1 MKQWRALFPLVVLLA
16 VFSLA
21 ATGATTK
28 KAPKKIRAVDT
39 YVVGDQ
45 LFIPGSRASL
55 RVLTKGV
62 TGLTTSKPV
71 PLARVSVSLVDQ
83 KKKEKALFSGRSDLL
98 GISEVGFTVPD
109 WPDGSYEMI
118 VRTRTPFGK
127 GEIKRSVTLKRSGKI
142 LMVTDK
148 PIYQPGQLINM
159 RALLLN
165 SHSLKPLANEKVI
178 FEVQDPKGNKVFKKR
193 IKSNG
198 FGIVS
203 AQFQLADEINLGN
216 YQIETLTENK
226 KVADAAS
233 KTVVVKKYVLPK
245 FKSQITTDKDFYLP
259 KQTIK
264 GKVQV
269 DYFFGKPVAGGKVE
283 IKAATFDVA
292 FKEFATLSG
301 RTDKNGNWEFELKL
315 PDYFVGQP
323 LQKGDAVVKLD
334 IKVTDTAKHV
344 EKSIKSVPV
353 AATPIRLDA
362 VPESGRLVAGVKN
375 HIYVIATYPDG
386 SPAKATVSMSRA
398 KKQLGKTKTD
408 ETGLGFFVVTPNEKD
423 MRQGSYQPTGSF
435 GRDRRRFGGQQRY
448 VYTKILD
455 LNFEA
460 KDDKGNSCKV
470 AKSFSTD
477 PAGDKILLRT
487 DKAIYQAGQT
497 LHGSVFT
504 SSGGGTCYLDIIKNR
519 QTLLTRSV
527 PLSKGKGSFKFPLS
541 LDVFGTIELHA
552 YKILK
557 SGEIMRDAR
566 VLYVHPP
573 KELEITISRDKS
585 VYRPG
590 ENALFKFRVADT
602 KGKPAAAALG
612 IIIVDE
618 AVYALQELKPGL
630 EKVYFTLEKELSKP
644 IYQIEFGP
652 AENLSSLV
660 KAKNIQAKKQQVAKV
675 LLAKAQPIGDPAL
688 WSNPVVER
696 VQKAQNDRY
705 VFQNAL
711 YSWGRQHPLG
721 HKNPKGKWRYRKNL
735 VAEMVKGKV
744 LTEKQAKDP
753 MGDDYTMKTVT
764 ELWPELQPQTYLAGQ
779 ELNRLWNFRSYLY
792 NELNRRTSGFTK
804 MAKKNL
810 KAELKEA
817 FKTVIKQKHVAA
829 KDLSGKNYR
838 WQDLRKLPSFRPT
851 DFVNQIHAYRVQRIY
866 SALSRYGREGSR
878 WYRVST
884 LDKKK
889 NVYVFPKNVL
899 KRVVKRG
906 YLGKAEI
913 VDIWGNPIKLRKL
926 KEARKQVYY
935 DTRLRFYLVYSIGP
949 DGKQGSKDDLEYPY
963 PVFDG
968 GYQALAKAIGFE
980 QAAQGGV
987 LAILGANGGAL
998 DDMAMLEG
1006 AGGGFGGGGIG
1017 GLGTKGGRAGGRAR
1031 PMRRMAKTATMAP
1044 PMATMAKEEP
1054 RADRKKRDSGPAAP
1068 KKRNVR
1074 VRSFFP
1080 ETLLFAPAVITD
1092 AKGQASLSVAIADSI
1107 TTWRMTASANS
1118 QQGGL
1123 GSISHGIRVFQD
1135 FFVDLDLPVAL
1146 TQNDEVSIPVV
1157 VYNYL
1162 KTKQRVRLEMKEAD
1176 WFVLSG
1182 GAVQEIEL
1190 EPNEVSST
1198 YYRIKVK
1205 GLGQKTLQVRAD
1217 GSNMSDAIRR
1227 EIEVRPDGK
1236 EQNLAAN
1243 GRLEGSLT
1251 KTIDIPAV
1259 AVAGASKIIV
1269 RMYPGVF
1276 SQVIEGMESMLR
1288 LPGG

>member
-1 MKQWRALFPLVVLLA
+1 MKRWQALFPLVVLLA

-21 ATGATTK
+21 ATGATAK

-39 YVVGDQ
+39 YVVGDE

-71 PLARVSVSLVDQ
+71 PLARVSVYLVDK

-148 PIYQPGQLINM
+148 PIYQPGQLINI

-165 SHSLKPLANEKVI
+165 SHDLKPLANEKVL

-193 IKSNG
+193 IKSND
-198 FGIVS
+198 FGIAS

-226 KVADAAS
+226 TVAETAA

-245 FKSQITTDKDFYLP
+245 FKSQVTTDKDFYLP

-301 RTDKNGNWEFELKL
+301 RTDKDGKWDFELKL

-323 LQKGDAVVKLD
+323 LQKGDALVKLD

-362 VPESGRLVAGVKN
+362 VPESGRLVTGVKN
-375 HIYVIATYPDG
+375 RVYVIATYPDG
-386 SPAKATVSMSRA
+386 SPAKATVTMSRA
-398 KKQLGKTKTD
+398 TKQLGKTKTD
-408 ETGLGFFVVTPNEKD
+408 ETGLGFFVVTPDIKD
-423 MRQGSYQPTGSF
+423 MRQGSHQPRGSF

-448 VYTKILD
+448 VQTKILD
-455 LNFEA
+455 LNFAA
-460 KDDKGNSCKV
+460 KDVKGNSCKV

-477 PAGDKILLRT
+477 PAGDTILLRT

-497 LHGSVFT
+497 LRGSVFT
-504 SSGGGTCYLDIIKNR
+504 ATGSGTCYLDIIKNR

-527 PLSKGKGSFKFPLS
+527 PISKGKGSFKFPLG

-602 KGKPAAAALG
+602 KGRPTAAALG

-652 AENLSSLV
+652 AESLSSLV
-660 KAKNIQAKKQQVAKV
+660 KAKKTQAKKQQVAKV
-675 LLAKAQPIGDPAL
+675 LLAKAQPIGNPAL

-711 YSWGRQHPLG
+711 YNWGQKHALG
-721 HKNPKGKWRYRKNL
+721 RKNKKGKWQYRRNL

-744 LTEKQAKDP
+744 LTAKQAKDP
-753 MGDDYTMKTVT
+753 LGDRYSMETVT
-764 ELWPELQPQTYLAGQ
+764 ELWPELRPQTYLASQ

-792 NELNRRTSGFTK
+792 NELSRRTSGFTK
-804 MAKKNL
+804 LAKKNL
-810 KAELKEA
+810 AVELKEA
-817 FKTVIKQKHVAA
+817 FNTVVKQKHVVA
-829 KDLSGKNYR
+829 KDLSGKPFCL
-838 WQDLRKLPSFRPT
+838 QDVRKLPGFTSA
-851 DFVNQIHAYRVQRIY
+851 DMISQIHAYRVQRIY
-866 SALSRYGREGSR
+866 GALSRYGREGSR
-878 WYRVST
+878 WYRVSA

-889 NVYVFPKNVL
+889 NIYLLPDNVL

-906 YLGKAEI
+906 YLSKSEI
-913 VDIWGNPIKLRKL
+913 VDLWGNPIKLRKL
-926 KEARKQVYY
+926 KKARKQVYY

-949 DGKQGSKDDLEYPY
+949 DGKQGTKDDLEYPY

-968 GYQALAKAIGFE
+968 GYQALTKAVGFE
-980 QAAQGGV
+980 QASTGGV
-987 LAILGANGGAL
+987 LAVLGARGGMG
-998 DDMAMLEG
+998 DMAALEG
-1006 AGGGFGGGGIG
+1006 AGFGGGGFGG
-1017 GLGTKGGRAGGRAR
+1017 LKGRAGGRPR
-1031 PMRRMAKTATMAP
+1031 PMRRMAKAMEAP
-1044 PMATMAKEEP
+1044 RAPMATAALDET
-1054 RADRKKRDSGPAAP
+1054 RSDTFKRDGAGPAAP

-1074 VRSFFP
+1074 IRSFFP
-1080 ETLLFAPAVITD
+1080 ETLLFAPAVITN
-1092 AKGQASLSVAIADSI
+1092 AKGQASLSVQTRRVGFDQSWHPGFSGFLRRYRPAGCPDSK
-1107 TTWRMTASANS
+1107 RR
-1118 QQGGL
+1118 GL
-1123 GSISHGIRVFQD
+1123 DSCCSLQLPQD
-1135 FFVDLDLPVAL
+1135 QAACAP
-1146 TQNDEVSIPVV
+1146 
-1157 VYNYL
+1157 
-1162 KTKQRVRLEMKEAD
+1162 R
-1176 WFVLSG
+1176 
-1182 GAVQEIEL
+1182 
-1190 EPNEVSST
+1190 NE
-1198 YYRIKVK
+1198 R
-1205 GLGQKTLQVRAD
+1205 G
-1217 GSNMSDAIRR
+1217 
-1227 EIEVRPDGK
+1227 
-1236 EQNLAAN
+1236 
-1243 GRLEGSLT
+1243 
-1251 KTIDIPAV
+1251 
-1259 AVAGASKIIV
+1259 
-1269 RMYPGVF
+1269 
-1276 SQVIEGMESMLR
+1276 
-1288 LPGG
+1288 